1 MRLKKEQIQKIAARV
16 FADLK
21 AKNLIVLK
29 ADAEAVQAGIERIMI
44 ANFQA
49 EDKLDD
55 EAKRLFD
62 QFKAKIPPGTL
73 NEQEA
78 LNKIRKQL
86 AKDRKFVL

>member
-1 MRLKKEQIQKIAARV
+1 MRLKKEQIQKIAGRV
-16 FADLK
+16 FSELK
-21 AKNLIVLK
+21 AKNLLVMK
-29 ADAEAVQAGIERIMI
+29 AEPDAIMEKIEQIMI

-62 QFKAKIPPGTL
+62 QFKAQIPPGTL

-78 LNKIRKQL
+78 LQKIRKKL
-86 AKDRKFVL
+86 AQDRKFVL

>member
-16 FADLK
+16 FSELK
-21 AKNLIVLK
+21 AKNLLVLK
-29 ADAEAVQAGIERIMI
+29 ADPEAVQARIEQIMI

-62 QFKAKIPPGTL
+62 QFRSQVPAGTL

-78 LNKIRKQL
+78 LQKIRKQL

>member
-16 FADLK
+16 FSELKTKNLLILK
-21 AKNLIVLK
+21 AEP
-29 ADAEAVQAGIERIMI
+29 DAIQAKIEQVMI

-49 EDKLDD
+49 EDKLDE

-62 QFKAKIPPGTL
+62 QFRNQVPPGSL

-78 LNKIRKQL
+78 LQKIRKQL